1 MGGEGTS
8 GYHEDHHNYDDDAM
22 VMLIM
27 MTSFIALCLSMYYWL
42 PWAHEE
48 NQEKIQ

>member
-22 VMLIM
+22 LMLIM
-27 MTSFIALCLSMYYWL
+27 MTFFYDFVVINLHWL
-42 PWAHEE
+42 PLAPEE

>member
-22 VMLIM
+22 LMLIM
-27 MTSFIALCLSMYYWL
+27 MTFFYDFAVINLHWL
-42 PWAHEE
+42 LWAHEE